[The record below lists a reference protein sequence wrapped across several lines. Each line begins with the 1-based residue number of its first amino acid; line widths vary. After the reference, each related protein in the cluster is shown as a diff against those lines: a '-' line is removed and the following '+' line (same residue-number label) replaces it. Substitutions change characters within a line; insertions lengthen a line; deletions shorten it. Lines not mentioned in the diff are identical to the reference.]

1 MEDTITTIYCLC
13 DDFLSAYG
21 YEDDPQAEM
30 SSAEVMTVALV
41 AATFFGGKLEVS
53 RLFLKGRYFSRV
65 LSKSRFNRRLHALPE
80 ELGQALFGLL
90 AEVFKAVHSTPTSSD
105 GQPNPYRNEYI
116 VDSLPLPVCDNIR
129 IRRCRLYRGEAYRG
143 WIASKRRYFY
153 GLRVH
158 LLITATG
165 EPVEFFLSAGANND
179 LAVFRE
185 FGLELPEGST
195 IHADKLYNDYLYEDL
210 LEDAGIRFQ
219 PLRKKNS
226 KRPRP
231 GWESYWSQQVRKQ
244 VETTF
249 SQITAL
255 FPKTIHAVT
264 ARGFE
269 LKIVCFLLA
278 FSFSRLS
285 MS

>member
-21 YEDDPQAEM
+21 FADDPQAEM

-41 AATFFGGKLEVS
+41 AATYFGGKIEVS

-80 ELGQALFGLL
+80 DLWQALFSLL
-90 AEVFKAVHSTPTSSD
+90 AGVFQMTNSAALTSE
-105 GQPNPYRNEYI
+105 GKTNPYRDEYI
-116 VDSLPLPVCDNIR
+116 VDSFPVPVCDNIR
-129 IRRCRLYRGEAYRG
+129 IRRCRLYQGEAYRG
-143 WIASKRRYFY
+143 RIASKRRYFY

-158 LLITATG
+158 LLVTAAG
-165 EPVEFFLSAGANND
+165 EPVEFFLSAGASHD
-179 LAVFRE
+179 LTAFRE

-195 IHADKLYNDYLYEDL
+195 IHADKLYTDYHYEDL
-210 LEDAGIRFQ
+210 LETVGLHFK

-231 GWESYWSQQVRKQ
+231 GWETYWSQHVRKQ
-244 VETTF
+244 IETTF

-255 FPKTIHAVT
+255 FPKTIQAVT

-278 FSFSRLS
+278 FSFSRFS